1 MYFSVFAAM
10 GGLELVGVGAIA
22 VQLEASKNAT
32 YRCRL
37 NNREYVTCEQILVY
51 IHSYIYVLIC
61 CKGIDGQVFSGL
73 AAGQYTLFIE
83 ATAVDNVNEVAYD
96 TVGPVVIVAGVGAT
110 PSEAIGKCLDNHLVP
125 LCNFI

>member
-10 GGLELVGVGAIA
+10 GGLELVRVGAIA

-37 NNREYVTCEQILVY
+37 NNGEYVTCEQILVY

-73 AAGQYTLFIE
+73 VAGQYTLFIE

-110 PSEAIGKCLDNHLVP
+110 PREARGKCLDNHLVP